1 LESIDGWIQRWSTA
15 ILANVAR
22 GGSID
27 EDALVEAM
35 NADVIG
41 DAGLDVA
48 VLVPLPKNSPLWD
61 LTCLTRL

>member
-48 VLVPLPKNSPLWD
+48 VLEPLPKNSPLWD
-61 LTCLTRL
+61 LPCLTRL